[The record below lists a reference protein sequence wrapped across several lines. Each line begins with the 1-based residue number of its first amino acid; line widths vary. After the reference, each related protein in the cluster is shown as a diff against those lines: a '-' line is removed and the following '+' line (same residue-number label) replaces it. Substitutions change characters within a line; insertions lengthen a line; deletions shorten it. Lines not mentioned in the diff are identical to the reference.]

1 MRSTHNRRVDLW
13 RNLCTSLWYFV
24 VRVRC
29 RRTESSRSLSHLLMS
44 FLFLFHLS
52 RTGALDLDSHVA
64 ASKKLTLYYLY
75 YMAIS
80 HDSDYSRLM
89 FVLATV
95 LYNRCMAAWDA
106 ANHVVNGTCVH

>member
-1 MRSTHNRRVDLW
+1 
-13 RNLCTSLWYFV
+13 
-24 VRVRC
+24 
-29 RRTESSRSLSHLLMS
+29 
-44 FLFLFHLS
+44 
-52 RTGALDLDSHVA
+52 
-64 ASKKLTLYYLY
+64 
-75 YMAIS
+75 MAIS